1 MATRAGVG
9 QFLAWNGGCLFIGHH
24 DRAIGE
30 HAHHAIQ
37 LVMACEGTHRVRADE
52 SRPWQS
58 YSIAAIASRQPHA
71 IDVTDA
77 DYGAVILIEP
87 ETREGRAIAQ
97 RFLAQDI
104 AEVGDEAAGEIVR
117 AMFERWLDG
126 RREDTA
132 TEARRLVRHIAAG
145 VEPTTVTDPRILS
158 AIAYI
163 NERLSNPITLDEVA
177 SHACL
182 SPSRFRHLFAEQV
195 GMGLRPY
202 ILWRRFILTWDLLMR
217 GKSLSDAAHAAGF
230 ADSAHLSRTS
240 KRAFGFAP
248 SGIQVS
254 SAPPDPA
261 QLLAR
266 RSASHA
272 SPRER
277 RA

>member
-1 MATRAGVG
+1 MTARAGIG
-9 QFLAWNGGCLFIGHH
+9 QFIAWNGGCLFIGHH

-30 HAHHAIQ
+30 HAHQAIQ
-37 LVMACEGTHRVRADE
+37 LVMACERTHRVRADE
-52 SRPWQS
+52 SQPWHS
-58 YSIAAIASRQPHA
+58 YSIAAIPTRQPHA

-97 RFLAQDI
+97 RFLAHGI
-104 AEVGDEAAGEIVR
+104 AEVGDDETGAIVR
-117 AMFERWLDG
+117 AIFDRWLDG
-126 RREDTA
+126 RRDDTA
-132 TEARRLVRHIAAG
+132 SEARRLVSHLAAG

-163 NERLSNPITLDEVA
+163 NERLSNPITLHEVA
-177 SHACL
+177 SYACL

-202 ILWRRFILTWDLLMR
+202 MLWRRFMLTWDLLMR

-254 SAPPDPA
+254 SARPDPGK
-261 QLLAR
+261 LLAR
-266 RSASHA
+266 AITD
-272 SPRER
+272 
-277 RA
+277 RAPLR